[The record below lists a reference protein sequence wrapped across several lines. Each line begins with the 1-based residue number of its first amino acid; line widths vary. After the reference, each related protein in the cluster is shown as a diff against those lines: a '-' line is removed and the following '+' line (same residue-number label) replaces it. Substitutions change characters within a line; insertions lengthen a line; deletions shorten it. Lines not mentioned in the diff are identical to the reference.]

1 LPHTENILV
10 LLCNETNFLFT
21 YIVSVTKYFKGKI
34 TFKKVEYFFA
44 EIVEV
49 KKTWLVKLEK
59 YYKSPLNKTVILHL
73 KVVNVHY
80 SF

>member
-10 LLCNETNFLFT
+10 LLCNESNFLFT

-34 TFKKVEYFFA
+34 TFKFHFFA
-44 EIVEV
+44 EIVEG